1 MRSIY
6 RQGEDNFIGSAL
18 VIIRIEQ
25 AAVIVFQRISLS
37 DCLLAGT
44 DTFGIFV
51 SIGVHFRIQ
60 IEFSQ

>member
-25 AAVIVFQRISLS
+25 AAVIVFQRLSLS
-37 DCLLAGT
+37 DCLLAGP
-44 DTFGIFV
+44 DPFGIFGRM
-51 SIGVHFRIQ
+51 GVHFRLA
-60 IEFSQ
+60 IEVSQ